1 MERHRLFIYG
11 TLKRQR
17 SQHHR
22 LRSQVF
28 VGEAETLPHFRLLSL
43 GWYPG
48 LAPSADNGQAI
59 QGEIWDVSPDCLQAL
74 DAFEG
79 EEYAR
84 QTIEIVR
91 NGQVESVQ
99 AYVLIDPDW
108 SRPDAGITWTK
119 LGL

>member
-1 MERHRLFIYG
+1 METHRLFIYG

-22 LRSQVF
+22 LRKQVF
-28 VGEAETLPHFRLLSL
+28 VGEAETRPHFRLLNL

-48 LAPSADNGQAI
+48 LAFTEDDGQAI
-59 QGEIWDVSPDCLQAL
+59 QGEIWEVSPECLEAL

-84 QTIEIVR
+84 QTIEILR
-91 NGQVESVQ
+91 DGEVEAVQ
-99 AYVLIDPDW
+99 AYVLTDPDW
-108 SRPDAGITWTK
+108 SCPDAGITWTK
-119 LGL
+119 LAL